1 MDKAGDEDCNKEDDC
16 NDDDC
21 NDNNDDDEDDEDKD
35 KKAGEGVPVV
45 LDVTARTAK
54 RTKMTTKAKTSLGT
68 RKLGSEDRK
77 AGEAG
82 EGRAEGNDTDDGDF
96 AGLLESG
103 VAGAK
108 RGGGLAH
115 EPSDSEGG
123 APPLLSCSARQ
134 SGRGAGLCGAA
145 RGGGCGREERGGG
158 GRGGGRGG
166 KGQGGGRRG
175 GRRGGGQGEA
185 RLGSRGGDERG
196 GGHGVAPGPA
206 APFPPRRHSRRGVG
220 GACGEGTPAQVLCG
234 RMHDKKLQK
243 LHKAQVKSV
252 LMTVFMFQIRN
263 HVTRTMFR

>member
-103 VAGAK
+103 KINVGFAIVCSSAN
-108 RGGGLAH
+108 RFVCCSLALFH
-115 EPSDSEGG
+115 CHSAFTLGQV
-123 APPLLSCSARQ
+123 CS
-134 SGRGAGLCGAA
+134 
-145 RGGGCGREERGGG
+145 
-158 GRGGGRGG
+158 
-166 KGQGGGRRG
+166 
-175 GRRGGGQGEA
+175 
-185 RLGSRGGDERG
+185 
-196 GGHGVAPGPA
+196 
-206 APFPPRRHSRRGVG
+206 
-220 GACGEGTPAQVLCG
+220 
-234 RMHDKKLQK
+234 
-243 LHKAQVKSV
+243 
-252 LMTVFMFQIRN
+252 
-263 HVTRTMFR
+263 